1 MKKKFMTVIIANAI
15 CIGLFAQ
22 EREAKSITPP
32 GNVKAAF
39 EKTFTGTSKV
49 KWEKEGND
57 YEVNFMQQKKE
68 MSAVFD
74 SKGEWKETEEE
85 IAVASLPAAA
95 ASYVKSHY
103 NGAKIKEA
111 AKITKAGGVV
121 NYEAEVNKMDVVF
134 DGQGNFIKEEKD
146 ND

>member
-1 MKKKFMTVIIANAI
+1 MKMKFMTVIIANAL
-15 CIGLFAQ
+15 CMGLFAQ
-22 EREAKSITPP
+22 EKERKSITPP
-32 GNVKAAF
+32 DNVRAAF
-39 EKTFTGTSKV
+39 KKTFTGVSKV

-57 YEVNFMQQKKE
+57 YEVNFVQQKKE

-74 SKGEWKETEEE
+74 SKGTWKETEEE

-103 NGAKIKEA
+103 NSTKIKEV

-121 NYEAEVNKMDVVF
+121 NYEAEVNKTDVIF
-134 DGQGNFIKEEKD
+134 DAQGNFIKEEKD
-146 ND
+146 SD

>member
-1 MKKKFMTVIIANAI
+1 MTVIIANAL
-15 CIGLFAQ
+15 CMGLFAQ
-22 EREAKSITPP
+22 EKEGKSITPP
-32 GNVKAAF
+32 DNVRAAF
-39 EKTFTGTSKV
+39 KKTFTGVSKV

-57 YEVNFMQQKKE
+57 YEVNFVQQKKE

-74 SKGEWKETEEE
+74 SKGTWKETEEE

-103 NGAKIKEA
+103 NSTKIKEV

-121 NYEAEVNKMDVVF
+121 NYEAEVNKTDVIF
-134 DGQGNFIKEEKD
+134 DAQGNFIKEEKD
-146 ND
+146 SD